1 VIKIQISSD
10 GLEDLKAGFLFYDA
24 QEVGLGEYF
33 SHSLKSDIEGL
44 RVTGGAHRLAYKD
57 YRRALSRVFPYAIYY
72 TMDTQII
79 TIWAI
84 IDCRRNPQWISD
96 HLD

>member
-1 VIKIQISSD
+1 MIKIQITSD
-10 GLEDLKAGFLFYDA
+10 GLEDLKAGFLFYEA

-57 YRRALSRVFPYAIYY
+57 YRRALSPSIPLC
-72 TMDTQII
+72 DLLHHGCP
-79 TIWAI
+79 
-84 IDCRRNPQWISD
+84 DRNNLG
-96 HLD
+96 HH